1 MKIKNSKDIIGMHG
15 HRFDNTFATETKIV
29 TVMKNLIC
37 VILGNVMLV
46 TIDII
51 IASCS

>member
-1 MKIKNSKDIIGMHG
+1 MIFEIYGHG
-15 HRFDNTFATETKIV
+15 FDNIFAAETKIV

-46 TIDII
+46 TIVII